1 MRKAFSTLATHATD
15 ALEEVSEQPLSAPIW
30 QVGDYAY
37 DSAEH
42 YADVI
47 NERRQGQ
54 VYGRYGSPTVEL
66 LAKVLSQLERADS
79 GWIFSSGMGAIH
91 AVLMHFTGSG
101 GRLVAARTLYGGSYG
116 LLTQGAARAGIDVSF
131 ADATDAGS
139 IEQAIG
145 SGADA
150 VFIETIANPTFEVAD
165 IEGISA
171 VCRGRSVPLVVDNTV
186 ATPAL
191 VNPHEFGADVVV
203 HSTSKYIG
211 GHHDLMGGAVTG
223 AASAVDQIRHL
234 GIRYGTTASGFESW
248 LALRGVA
255 TLGVRME
262 RHCASAFAIASAMQD
277 SGTLESVVYPG
288 LETHPQHDRAK
299 KLMRSF
305 GGMIALDLGSQSEAW
320 SFMDALE
327 IARVGSSF
335 GGVRTE
341 VTHPAT
347 TSHRQFSAA
356 DREAAGITD
365 GLVRV
370 SVGLEDL
377 VDLLPDFQ
385 QALKK
390 AIG

>member
-1 MRKAFSTLATHATD
+1 MKGFSTLATHATD
-15 ALEEVSEQPLSAPIW
+15 ALEDVSEQPLSAPIW

-37 DSAEH
+37 ESAEH

-66 LAKVLSQLERADS
+66 LARVLSDLERAES

-101 GRLVAARTLYGGSYG
+101 GRLVSARTLYGGSYG
-116 LLTQGAARAGIDVSF
+116 LLTHGAAKAGIDVAF
-131 ADATDAGS
+131 ADATDANS
-139 IEQAIG
+139 IEQATKG
-145 SGADA
+145 GADA

-171 VCRGRSVPLVVDNTV
+171 VCQSKSIPLVVDNTV

-191 VNPHEFGADVVV
+191 VNPHELGADVVI

-223 AASAVDQIRHL
+223 AAAVVDQIRHL

-262 RHCASAFAIASAMQD
+262 RHCASASAVASAMQD
-277 SGTLESVVYPG
+277 AGTLESVVYPG

-299 KLMRSF
+299 KIMKNF
-305 GGMIALDLGSQSEAW
+305 GGMIALDLGSQGEAW

-347 TSHRQFSAA
+347 TSHRQFSIA

-370 SVGLEDL
+370 SIGLEDL
-377 VDLLPDFQ
+377 ADLLPDFQ

-390 AIG
+390 ARG